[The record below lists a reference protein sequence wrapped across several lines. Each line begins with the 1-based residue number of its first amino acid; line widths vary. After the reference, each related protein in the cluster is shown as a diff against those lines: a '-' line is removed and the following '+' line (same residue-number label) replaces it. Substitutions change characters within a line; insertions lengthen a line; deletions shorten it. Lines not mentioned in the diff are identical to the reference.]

1 MKRGSP
7 LPLHHW
13 PPHSGIDC
21 FNFSHEAKKLRLSKS
36 TPLLSQYYHNINSF
50 RNDFCYRIF
59 TFFYV
64 WGRSKVRKLENQ
76 SKSDKLASN
85 FQNIVQKGKTAL
97 IRIFLLNTLN
107 LTLIYHKILF
117 NNRFW
122 DFLAMSCP
130 SILRSPK
137 SHLHIIVTWPVKKS
151 HGFARSETI
160 CTR

>member
-1 MKRGSP
+1 MSDTVGFSAKFYIHRNTCDIGLFVWMSMFFLGFSP
-7 LPLHHW
+7 SW
-13 PPHSGIDC
+13 HSGIDC

-36 TPLLSQYYHNINSF
+36 SPLLSQYYHNINSF
-50 RNDFCYRIF
+50 RNDFCYSIF
-59 TFFYV
+59 AFFYV

-117 NNRFW
+117 NNTF
-122 DFLAMSCP
+122 
-130 SILRSPK
+130 
-137 SHLHIIVTWPVKKS
+137 
-151 HGFARSETI
+151 
-160 CTR
+160 

>member
-1 MKRGSP
+1 MAAPRAALCLSLSLGNDG
-7 LPLHHW
+7 LHHRRCCHCCHHHHLSLSLSLCSS
-13 PPHSGIDC
+13 PAHSGIDC

-36 TPLLSQYYHNINSF
+36 SPLLSQYYHNINSF
-50 RNDFCYRIF
+50 RNDFCYSIF
-59 TFFYV
+59 AFFYV

-117 NNRFW
+117 NNTF
-122 DFLAMSCP
+122 
-130 SILRSPK
+130 
-137 SHLHIIVTWPVKKS
+137 
-151 HGFARSETI
+151 
-160 CTR
+160 